1 MHESLEQLYRG
12 EDLSREASQ
21 ALFEVLLRGEMDPIV
36 LSSLLTALKIKGESP
51 SEIAGAASALIAAAK
66 PFPRPDYDFCDIV
79 GTGGD
84 GLHTINVSTLSA
96 LVGAECGIKVAKHGN
111 RSVSSKTGSSDLL
124 DKLGVRLDMSPATA
138 RRCLDE
144 ENVCFLFAP
153 HYHSAMRH
161 AMPVRAALKTRTI
174 FNVLGPLINPAR
186 PTYQLMGVYN
196 PTLVAPIAETL
207 RQLGLDRG
215 MVVHGSGLDEIAIH
229 GVTQVAEIRD
239 GAIQQYTL
247 TPADFGLQEF
257 ALDAIRGGEPEENR
271 AISEAILAGRGSD
284 AQNSAIAI
292 NLAPLLVMGG
302 VSQTLKQGAEL
313 VLSTLRSGKTLDRVG
328 RLATLSH
335 SEELQTA

>member
-1 MHESLEQLYRG
+1 MHESLEKLYRG
-12 EDLSREASQ
+12 EDLSRKTSQ

-186 PTYQLMGVYN
+186 PTYQLMGVYS

-207 RQLGLDRG
+207 RQLGLARG
-215 MVVHGSGLDEIAIH
+215 MVVHGAGLDEIAIH

-239 GAIQQYTL
+239 GAIHQYTL
-247 TPADFGLQEF
+247 SPADFGLQEF
-257 ALDAIRGGEPEENR
+257 ALDTIRGGEPEENR

>member
-84 GLHTINVSTLSA
+84 GLHTINVSTLAALTSA
-96 LVGAECGIKVAKHGN
+96 CCGIKVAKHGN

-124 DKLGVRLDMSPATA
+124 AQLGVKLEMSPVVA

-144 ENVCFLFAP
+144 LNVCFIFAP
-153 HYHSAMRH
+153 EYHSGFRH
-161 AMPVRAALKTRTI
+161 AMPVRNTLKTRTI

-196 PTLVAPIAETL
+196 EALVTPIAETL
-207 RQLGLDRG
+207 LQLGLTRG

-229 GVTQVAEIRD
+229 GATQVAELRN
-239 GAIQQYTL
+239 GVIQHSRL
-247 TPADFGLQEF
+247 TPADFGLQEYS
-257 ALDAIRGGEPEENR
+257 LEAIRGGEPAENR
-271 AISEAILAGRGSD
+271 QISEAILAGQGTD
-284 AQNSAIAI
+284 AQNSVIAI
-292 NLAPLLVMGG
+292 NLAPLLWMGG
-302 VSQTLKQGAEL
+302 RVDNLREGAEL
-313 VLSTLRSGKTLDRVG
+313 AIATLKSGMALERVR
-328 RLATLSH
+328 RLAALSH
-335 SEELQTA
+335 LQE

>member
-12 EDLSREASQ
+12 ESLSLDASQ

-36 LSSLLTALKIKGESP
+36 LSSLLTALKMKGEAP

-66 PFPRPDYDFCDIV
+66 PFPRPDYPFCDIV

-124 DKLGVRLDMSPATA
+124 DKLGVRLDMSPAIA

-153 HYHSAMRH
+153 QYHSAMRH
-161 AMPVRAALKTRTI
+161 AMPVRNALKTRTI

-186 PTYQLMGVYN
+186 PSYQLMGVYS
-196 PTLVAPIAETL
+196 PALVAPIAETL
-207 RQLGLDRG
+207 RQLGLERG

-229 GVTQVAEIRD
+229 GSTTVAEIIHGDIRH
-239 GAIQQYTL
+239 YTL
-247 TPADFGLQEF
+247 SPADFGLQEF
-257 ALDAIRGGEPEENR
+257 PLEAIRGGDPEQNR
-271 AISEAILAGRGSD
+271 LISETILAGHGSD

-302 VSQTLKQGAEL
+302 VSADLKQGAER
-313 VLSTLRSGKTLDRVG
+313 VFATLRSGKTLERVG
-328 RLATLSH
+328 RLAALSH
-335 SEELQTA
+335 SEE

>member
-1 MHESLEQLYRG
+1 MHESLEKLYRG

>member
-1 MHESLEQLYRG
+1 MHESLEKLYRG

-207 RQLGLDRG
+207 RQLGLARG

>member
-1 MHESLEQLYRG
+1 MHESLEKLYRG

-186 PTYQLMGVYN
+186 PTYQLMGVYS

-207 RQLGLDRG
+207 RQLGLARG
-215 MVVHGSGLDEIAIH
+215 MVVHGAGLDEIAIH

-239 GAIQQYTL
+239 GAIHQYTRS
-247 TPADFGLQEF
+247 PADFGLQEF

>member
-12 EDLSREASQ
+12 ESLSLEASQ

-36 LSSLLTALKIKGESP
+36 LSSLLTALKMKGEAP

-124 DKLGVRLDMSPATA
+124 DKLGVRLDMSPAIA

-153 HYHSAMRH
+153 QYHSAMRH
-161 AMPVRAALKTRTI
+161 AMPVRNALKTRTI

-186 PTYQLMGVYN
+186 PSYQLMGVYS
-196 PTLVAPIAETL
+196 PSLVAPIAETL
-207 RQLGLDRG
+207 QQLGLTRG

-229 GVTQVAEIRD
+229 GSTTVAEIID
-239 GAIQQYTL
+239 GEIRQYHL
-247 TPADFGLQEF
+247 SPADFGLQEF
-257 ALDAIRGGEPEENR
+257 PLEAIRGGEPEQNR
-271 AISEAILAGRGSD
+271 QISEMILAGRGSD

-302 VSQTLKQGAEL
+302 VSPDFKQAAAL
-313 VLSTLRSGKTLDRVG
+313 VLATLHSGKALDRVS
-328 RLATLSH
+328 RLAALSH
-335 SEELQTA
+335 SEE

>member
-1 MHESLEQLYRG
+1 MHESLEKLYRG

-111 RSVSSKTGSSDLL
+111 RSVTSKTGSSDLL

-174 FNVLGPLINPAR
+174 FNVLGPLFNPAR